1 MDTTDIPKEIA
12 RIKLRARWIEL
23 QHWKKL
29 GLRLLW
35 KSILFNCQGGHR
47 KIDYQVGRK

>member
-1 MDTTDIPKEIA
+1 MDTADLPKEIA
-12 RIKLRARWIEL
+12 IIKFRARWIEL

-35 KSILFNCQGGHR
+35 KSILLNCQTGSR
-47 KIDYQVGRK
+47 KIKRWDG